1 LNDVYQVIPQTS
13 TDTGINNIPGIPN
26 ERGDTFNWALHTF
39 VDETGKWVKFRVYGM
54 VEVEVDRDPGR
65 SQREDMNVKQKS
77 GSGRGRVTKMKTT
90 KGSGLA
96 SGSKAKTRV
105 DAGKDVHTVQTVRR
119 TTRTRSAIKQEDV
132 VTLQPVQ
139 DGRSRGGLK
148 RKRSGDPAG
157 SEVDIELQSA
167 RYQHDAIRL
176 DMDSERG
183 SGSGSETELDGDGDD
198 DDEEDEEEGGGGEGD
213 EDEDEDEDITID
225 DENDG
230 HAIRQKVVLKVKET
244 RVGLW
249 KGYLRLSKVSLSILW
264 PRFLPFSSFHFPFPL
279 HELAVVIICLIDRG

>member
-1 LNDVYQVIPQTS
+1 MVEV
-13 TDTGINNIPGIPN
+13 
-26 ERGDTFNWALHTF
+26 E
-39 VDETGKWVKFRVYGM
+39 

-65 SQREDMNVKQKS
+65 SQREDEKVNMKQKS
-77 GSGRGRVTKMKTT
+77 DSNSGRGRMTKLKT

-96 SGSKAKTRV
+96 SASKAKARV
-105 DAGKDVHTVQTVRR
+105 ELATNVRTVQTVRR
-119 TTRTRSAIKQEDV
+119 TTRTRSAIKQEDA

-176 DMDSERG
+176 YMDSERG

-198 DDEEDEEEGGGGEGD
+198 DDEEDEEEGGGGEGN

-225 DENDG
+225 GENDG
-230 HAIRQKVVLKVKET
+230 HAIRQKVVLKVKAT

-249 KGYLRLSKVSLSILW
+249 KGYLRLSKVSLSIL
-264 PRFLPFSSFHFPFPL
+264 
-279 HELAVVIICLIDRG
+279 